1 MKKRTHVPRRAATLA
16 EMNAANVVSAY
27 GAATSDPERNREIDL
42 ALAVMCALQ
51 RPGQRFSSRIIAQVT
66 GLSHAGPEAI
76 VQAALKK
83 LRPRCRNL
91 RRELAA

>member
-1 MKKRTHVPRRAATLA
+1 MKTRNHHPRRKATPA
-16 EMNAANVVSAY
+16 EISAANVVSSY
-27 GAATSDPERNREIDL
+27 GNATSNPKRNFEIDL
-42 ALAVMCALQ
+42 ALAIMCALQ
-51 RPGQRFSSRIIAQVT
+51 RPGERFSSRTIARVT

-76 VQAALKK
+76 VSAALKK